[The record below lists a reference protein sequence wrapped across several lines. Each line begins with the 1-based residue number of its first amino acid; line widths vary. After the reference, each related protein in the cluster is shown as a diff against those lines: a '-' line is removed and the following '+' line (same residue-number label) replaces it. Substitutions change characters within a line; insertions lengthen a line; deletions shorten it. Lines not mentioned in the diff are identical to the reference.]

1 MSVPIEII
9 AVIKELEIF
18 GFKSFAAKTKVP
30 FRHRITAVV
39 GPNGC
44 GKSNILDAMKWVL
57 GEKSVKAIRGEK
69 MEDVIFSGTE
79 TKKPANFAEVAVTL
93 DNQNR
98 LLDLE
103 MDEVKIGRRL
113 FRDGQSQYYLNDRK
127 VARKDIEHLLFD
139 TGVGKSSY
147 SFMEQGR
154 MDMILSSKPE
164 ERRAVFEEAAGI
176 SRYKAKKEEAERNL
190 ENARLNMTRLQD
202 ILRELERELKIKE
215 SQAEKTR
222 QYNDLLSS
230 RKDHDLRIR
239 FFTLQEINTSLVDLD
254 QKLEKK
260 RAEAEKLRQ
269 KNLQVR
275 ERLEQID
282 EEKSV
287 KTTEL
292 HQKDT
297 GNQVAR
303 ERIAQW
309 EKRIEE
315 TSRRIVEQTGQAESM
330 RSQLAKVEKR
340 VKELRDDR
348 SRQDQ
353 MTLQLNARLEDAQRA
368 LKEIDTNSEKLKK
381 DIADAEKR
389 QKENRQQLADNREKI
404 LEQRSELEAV
414 IQDLLRSLKEEKKNW
429 EKAEKVS
436 SGEAERITKVL
447 NEIGEHLASESVD
460 SAQKVSAVQ
469 KLFNQLNHTSAIE
482 KIAALPASLR
492 HLLFEEGGIHS
503 RKEQLDEQIIALED
517 TNRKLDRELEEIQ
530 NLTLELRERLA
541 ASMRQKETISGD
553 IRSFNVQVDNL
564 KEKDRT
570 LKEQIGFEEASL
582 QFHREQFRAIDKE
595 IVQANTDLKGMQ
607 NEIAKLQAGIQKEIE
622 RIAALEKALAKLD
635 QKRHDL
641 LASVQDENRKA
652 EEIQEAMNELEI
664 RIGTLIGSRE
674 VMTQDIYNDFNLTL
688 DEVAE
693 KLGKDKIQLA
703 GEKNK
708 LGDIQKQIEALG
720 PINALA
726 IEELKTVQELHKHN
740 NTQLQDIL
748 KARDDIL
755 SVIADIQ
762 SQSESM
768 FLESFAQ
775 IENNFREV
783 FRTLFKGGDTKL
795 TLTEPDNPLESGIDI
810 SVKPPGKSAKSLR
823 LLSGGEKALTA
834 IALMFGIYMVRSS
847 PFCILDEIDAP
858 LDDQNVGRFLDM
870 LTEFSKS
877 TQFILITHNKKTMS
891 RAHAIFGVTM
901 EEPGVSRLLSV
912 ELKSA

>member
-436 SGEAERITKVL
+436 SGEAERIIKVL
-447 NEIGEHLASESVD
+447 NEIGEHLASESAD
-460 SAQKVSAVQ
+460 SAQKISAVQ

-674 VMTQDIYNDFNLTL
+674 VITQDIYNDFNLTL

-823 LLSGGEKALTA
+823 LLSGG
-834 IALMFGIYMVRSS
+834 
-847 PFCILDEIDAP
+847 
-858 LDDQNVGRFLDM
+858 
-870 LTEFSKS
+870 
-877 TQFILITHNKKTMS
+877 
-891 RAHAIFGVTM
+891 
-901 EEPGVSRLLSV
+901 
-912 ELKSA
+912 